1 MFAEL
6 ALGAGVVGGLFQG
19 IAGIFGAN
27 QRNQQAQQAWIQ
39 GEFQKAINNGKAL
52 FNASYAEMQ
61 QNERNAAIQRAAY
74 LYESDSLRVLDQQ
87 KSFTQGE
94 LSKTYRQ
101 MKGALAN
108 KLVSSRISGGT
119 SKALSLSQSS
129 NFLRQAMQADQNFKQ
144 TEANINRQMQNMMAQ
159 QRFDLIIP
167 NMQLPSAKPISEST
181 GILGVLAG
189 GLGGL
194 ASGLGS
200 YAQLHG
206 AGLST
211 WSNSPGGG
219 TSNDFFP
226 MGDRGGP
233 IE

>member
-1 MFAEL
+1 MAL
-6 ALGAGVVGGLFQG
+6 GAIALGAGIVGGLFQG
-19 IAGIFGAN
+19 VSGIFGASR
-27 QRNQQAQQAWIQ
+27 RNQQAQQAWVQ
-39 GEFQKAINNGKAL
+39 GEFQKAINNGKQL
-52 FNASYAEMQ
+52 FNASYAQ
-61 QNERNAAIQRAAY
+61 QQQMERNAAIQQAAY
-74 LYESDSLRVLDQQ
+74 LFESDSLQVLDQQ

-101 MKGALAN
+101 MRGALIN

-129 NFLRQAMQADQNFKQ
+129 NFLKQAMQADQNFKQ

-167 NMQLPSAKPISEST
+167 NMQLPSQKPIGESY
-181 GILGVLAG
+181 GALGVLAG
-189 GLGGL
+189 GLSGL
-194 ASGLGS
+194 ASGLGA

-219 TSNDFFP
+219 TSNNFLP
-226 MGDRGGP
+226 MGGRGG
-233 IE
+233 

>member
-6 ALGAGVVGGLFQG
+6 ALGAGIVSGIFQG
-19 IAGIFGAN
+19 ITGNAAA
-27 QRNQQAQQAWIQ
+27 RRREQQAQQAWVQ
-39 GEFQKAINNGKAL
+39 GEMQKAINNGKQL
-52 FNASYAEMQ
+52 FNASYAQ
-61 QNERNAAIQRAAY
+61 QQQMERNAAIQRAAY
-74 LYESDSLRVLDQQ
+74 LFESDSLQVLDQQ

-101 MKGALAN
+101 MKGALTN

-167 NMQLPSAKPISEST
+167 NMQLPSQKPIGESY
-181 GILGVLAG
+181 GALGVLAG

-194 ASGLGS
+194 ASGLGA

-219 TSNDFFP
+219 TSNNFLP
-226 MGDRGGP
+226 MSGRGG
-233 IE
+233 

>member
-1 MFAEL
+1 MFPFAEV
-6 ALGAGVVGGLFQG
+6 ALGAGIIGGLFQG
-19 IAGIFGAN
+19 IAGNSAA
-27 QRNQQAQQAWIQ
+27 RRREQQAMQNWIQ
-39 GEFQKAINNGKAL
+39 GEFQKAINNGKSL

-87 KSFTQGE
+87 KSFTHGE

-108 KLVSSRISGGT
+108 RLASSRISGGT
-119 SKALSLSQSS
+119 SKALSLSQST
-129 NFLRQAMQADQNFKQ
+129 NFLRQAMQADSNFKQ
-144 TEANINRQMQNMMAQ
+144 TEANINRQMQNMMSQ

-167 NMQLPSAKPISEST
+167 NMQLPSQRPLGESY
-181 GILGVLAG
+181 GAMNILSGVFG
-189 GLGGL
+189 GV

-200 YAQLHG
+200 FAQLHG

-211 WSNSPGGG
+211 WSSGPGGG
-219 TSNDFFP
+219 TTNAP
-226 MGDRGGP
+226 G
-233 IE
+233 IY